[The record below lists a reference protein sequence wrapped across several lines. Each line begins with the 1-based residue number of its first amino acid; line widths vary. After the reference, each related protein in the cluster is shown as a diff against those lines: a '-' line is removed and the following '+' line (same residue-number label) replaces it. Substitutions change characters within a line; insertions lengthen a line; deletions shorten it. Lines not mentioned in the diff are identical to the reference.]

1 MLELWG
7 GILIHSIQV
16 PHFVSN
22 NIRKSKISEMDSLE
36 NSGLLTET
44 YLQLRITNEVSESI
58 CMYLVTVLLL
68 QRYGALTILYH
79 H

>member
-1 MLELWG
+1 M
-7 GILIHSIQV
+7 IHAIQA

-22 NIRKSKISEMDSLE
+22 FLSSRKYKISEMDSTLE

-44 YLQLRITNEVSESI
+44 YLQLRITNEVSGSI

-68 QRYGALTILYH
+68 QPYGALTILYPH
-79 H
+79 